1 MIRDAE
7 LSDVVEYFNERQLA
21 APEKLNCD
29 AFIVDESMLVV
40 YMDVEPLI
48 CEVHVCVKKRFVR
61 HTNRLIEE
69 GERYLRLKG
78 YDAMVT
84 AIEPEYA
91 PSIKLVER
99 IGFKR
104 IGCYNNSIIFCK
116 EL

>member
-1 MIRDAE
+1 MIREAE
-7 LSDVVEYFNERQLA
+7 LSDVVEYFTERQLA
-21 APEKLNCD
+21 IPEKLNCD

-40 YMDVEPLI
+40 CMDVEPLI
-48 CEVHVCVKKRFVR
+48 CEVHICVKKRFVR
-61 HTNRLIEE
+61 YVNRLIEE

-84 AIEPEYA
+84 AIEPEYTS
-91 PSIKLVER
+91 SIKLVER

-104 IGCYNNSIIFCK
+104 IGCYNNSIVFCK

>member
-1 MIRDAE
+1 MIREAE
-7 LSDVVEYFNERQLA
+7 LSDVAEYFTERQLA
-21 APEKLNCD
+21 IPEKLSCD

-48 CEVHVCVKKRFVR
+48 CEVHICVKKRFVR
-61 HTNRLIEE
+61 HANRLIEE

-78 YDAMVT
+78 YDSIVT
-84 AIEPEYA
+84 AIEPNHK

-104 IGCYNNSIIFCK
+104 IGCYNDHVIFCK
-116 EL
+116 GL